1 MYLYTHVIVELRQ
14 RDEELKYTQEQSVTH
29 KTTLQQQISER
40 DTEID
45 KLRNQVS
52 PPENLHV
59 SSSVCVRTTELD
71 YSWKRNTAVLLY
83 NQLSDHGKRK
93 WLAHMINPYYNPL

>member
-1 MYLYTHVIVELRQ
+1 MYLYTHVIAELRQ

-52 PPENLHV
+52 LPLNLCLNV
-59 SSSVCVRTTELD
+59 SSSSVHGRTHTGMP
-71 YSWKRNTAVLLY
+71 
-83 NQLSDHGKRK
+83 LS
-93 WLAHMINPYYNPL
+93 

>member
-1 MYLYTHVIVELRQ
+1 MYLYTHVIAELRQ

-59 SSSVCVRTTELD
+59 SMSSLC
-71 YSWKRNTAVLLY
+71 
-83 NQLSDHGKRK
+83 
-93 WLAHMINPYYNPL
+93 

>member
-1 MYLYTHVIVELRQ
+1 MYLYTHVIAELRQ

-52 PPENLHV
+52 PSENLHV
-59 SSSVCVRTTELD
+59 SMSPPQVSMVEHIQACRCL
-71 YSWKRNTAVLLY
+71 N
-83 NQLSDHGKRK
+83 
-93 WLAHMINPYYNPL
+93 